1 MSYQLLDNDHNNYY
15 IHTIDLTSFLFLLNQ
30 EKLNNN
36 YLLFNLQS

>member
-15 IHTIDLTSFLFLLNQ
+15 YYPIDPASFLFLLNQ